1 MSVKRCNI
9 EGVMDALF
17 REFLSQ
23 PGERQ
28 YCSELLR
35 SIAKG
40 EKVETKDFLK
50 IPNGSSTRGSPKG
63 SPLGSPRNLAL
74 LSPIFLPPSPRSPT
88 ATFPPV
94 SPLSHSEVNNITHT
108 NLSSRLSDCAI
119 SSPVS
124 SRQNASHTHL
134 FKRNTSHND
143 FQSVQTTE
151 TSCCKSNHKNLMHN
165 KSLDT
170 NYNTIEISP
179 SRQSLRNISKG
190 QMFSFVF
197 NEAMGLSR
205 LSPHPVPSV
214 SSKKQFR
221 RMVSKSLV
229 RVFCMLF

>member
-1 MSVKRCNI
+1 M
-9 EGVMDALF
+9 
-17 REFLSQ
+17 
-23 PGERQ
+23 
-28 YCSELLR
+28 
-35 SIAKG
+35 
-40 EKVETKDFLK
+40 ETKDFLK

-94 SPLSHSEVNNITHT
+94 SPLSHSEINNVAQT

-124 SRQNASHTHL
+124 SRQTASHTHL
-134 FKRNTSHND
+134 FKRNTNHD
-143 FQSVQTTE
+143 FQSTQTTE
-151 TSCCKSNHKNLMHN
+151 TSCCKSNQKSFMHT

-170 NYNTIEISP
+170 NYNTIEIS

-205 LSPHPVPSV
+205 LSHHPVPSV

-221 RMVSKSLV
+221 RLVSKSYLGI
-229 RVFCMLF
+229 FCMLF